1 MRMETERLILR
12 RFEDGDID
20 ALYAYLS
27 DQEVVKWE
35 PYEPIGREQTKAI
48 LQERMATDEMIAMEL
63 KENHTVI
70 GNVYLGDRPFQA
82 KELGYLLNRAYW
94 GRGYAAEACAAV
106 LERAF
111 LEGTHRVYAECDPQ
125 NIRSWRLL
133 ERLGF
138 RREAHLRQNVY
149 FRVDGN
155 GNPVWKDTFIYG
167 KLKE

>member
-1 MRMETERLILR
+1 MRTETERLILR

-27 DQEVVKWE
+27 DREVVEWE
-35 PYEPIGREQTKAI
+35 PYEPIGREQTKEI

-63 KENHTVI
+63 KDNHTVI

-94 GRGYAAEACAAV
+94 GYGYATEACAAV

-111 LEGTHRVYAECDPQ
+111 LEGTHRVYAECDPE
-125 NIRSWRLL
+125 NERSWRLL

-138 RREAHLRQNVY
+138 RREAHLWQNVY
-149 FRVDGN
+149 FWRDVH
-155 GNPVWKDTFIYG
+155 GNPIWKDTYIYG
-167 KLKE
+167 KLKG